1 MAELEQLANAPA
13 GGADSSQP
21 AVVDSSTSS
30 RMSLSLL
37 QMLFSQP
44 VRVIQQSGNSTV
56 SASHRHQTR
65 AQAQRAAP
73 ISDDEEEEDDDP
85 EDNFYYGWYR
95 RPDSAPHKRWYE
107 PVVEPQD
114 TGVELIA
121 SGEYGRVAPKL
132 NARHGVR
139 NVAKML
145 NTRGTRT
152 RRTYK
157 EDYTSVSFCPV
168 LTPCLLPKWIL
179 QELVPNTNG
188 VSIIGYDHNIYSAQ
202 FSAGGFR

>member
-1 MAELEQLANAPA
+1 
-13 GGADSSQP
+13 
-21 AVVDSSTSS
+21 
-30 RMSLSLL
+30 MSLSLL

-65 AQAQRAAP
+65 SQPQRVVQVT
-73 ISDDEEEEDDDP
+73 DDEEDDDP
-85 EDNFYYGWYR
+85 EDDVYYGWYR
-95 RPDSAPHKRWYE
+95 RPNGAPTKHWYE

-121 SGEYGRVAPKL
+121 GGEYGRVAPKL

-145 NTRGTRT
+145 NNRGSRV
-152 RRTYK
+152 RRTYR
-157 EDYTSVSFCPV
+157 EDYTSVSLCRV
-168 LTPCLLPKWIL
+168 LEHRLI
-179 QELVPNTNG
+179 
-188 VSIIGYDHNIYSAQ
+188 H
-202 FSAGGFR
+202 